1 MLLWVLQNINYS
13 VEPRKQ
19 QMTYM
24 KEIGDLL
31 NIAGQYLKVSRI
43 NNDYCL
49 ELKIKILEKQKEM

>member
-1 MLLWVLQNINYS
+1 MLLWILQSRNYS

>member
-1 MLLWVLQNINYS
+1 
-13 VEPRKQ
+13 
-19 QMTYM
+19 MTYM

-31 NIAGQYLKVSRI
+31 NIAGQYLKVSHI